1 MPFDLTNFDSIFDPN
16 DTRLKSE
23 SNELKEN
30 VATTTSN
37 RVPNDSNGI
46 TNAESVDSV
55 LSGSTSAELHGDVIN
70 ETASNKTSSNANAS
84 RILNQ
89 FSPKLSPFTEAGSSS
104 YDDYY
109 VEATNFQVP
118 IENTT
123 NTTMKSNKRTFP
135 QWTYDTDNLLLNL
148 VFKFKDTIF
157 TRGFANKTW
166 LVILEEFNKQ
176 CNSNIIQTRT
186 ISNRFKFLI
195 RHFRNRFPSLN
206 PVDQTLMF
214 NDNERLLNELNQI
227 IIRKDHENV
236 RKRNKQDVDYL
247 VSDDQVNETI
257 TLPSQIDS
265 RIPIQQPIQPV
276 PIQQVP
282 PVQPVQPIQQVQ
294 QVQPVQ
300 QIQPVQPVQPVQQPN
315 TQELLKQLLLA
326 QEQTNKQ
333 GEQLVNLRK
342 EFELLKFE
350 LELKFNQILKLLK
363 HSNPDSDQ
371 DSDISKINK

>member
-1 MPFDLTNFDSIFDPN
+1 MPFDLNSFDSIFDPN

-30 VATTTSN
+30 AATTTSN
-37 RVPNDSNGI
+37 RVPNDSGGI
-46 TNAESVDSV
+46 TNAETVDSV
-55 LSGSTSAELHGDVIN
+55 LSGSTSAELHGDVIG
-70 ETASNKTSSNANAS
+70 ETASSKTSSNANAS

-118 IENTT
+118 NENTT
-123 NTTMKSNKRTFP
+123 NPTMKSNKRTFP

-276 PIQQVP
+276 PIQ
-282 PVQPVQPIQQVQ
+282 
-294 QVQPVQ
+294 
-300 QIQPVQPVQPVQQPN
+300 PVQPVQPVQQPN
-315 TQELLKQLLLA
+315 TQDLLKQLLLA

-350 LELKFNQILKLLK
+350 LELKFDQILKLLK
-363 HSNPDSDQ
+363 HSNPDTDQ
-371 DSDISKINK
+371 DSDILKINK

>member
-1 MPFDLTNFDSIFDPN
+1 
-16 DTRLKSE
+16 
-23 SNELKEN
+23 
-30 VATTTSN
+30 
-37 RVPNDSNGI
+37 
-46 TNAESVDSV
+46 
-55 LSGSTSAELHGDVIN
+55 
-70 ETASNKTSSNANAS
+70 
-84 RILNQ
+84 
-89 FSPKLSPFTEAGSSS
+89 
-104 YDDYY
+104 
-109 VEATNFQVP
+109 
-118 IENTT
+118 
-123 NTTMKSNKRTFP
+123 
-135 QWTYDTDNLLLNL
+135 
-148 VFKFKDTIF
+148 
-157 TRGFANKTW
+157 
-166 LVILEEFNKQ
+166 
-176 CNSNIIQTRT
+176 
-186 ISNRFKFLI
+186 
-195 RHFRNRFPSLN
+195 
-206 PVDQTLMF
+206 MF

-227 IIRKDHENV
+227 IIRKDHEN
-236 RKRNKQDVDYL
+236 
-247 VSDDQVNETI
+247 VNETI

-276 PIQQVP
+276 PIQQAP
-282 PVQPVQPIQQVQ
+282 PVPPVQPIQQIQ